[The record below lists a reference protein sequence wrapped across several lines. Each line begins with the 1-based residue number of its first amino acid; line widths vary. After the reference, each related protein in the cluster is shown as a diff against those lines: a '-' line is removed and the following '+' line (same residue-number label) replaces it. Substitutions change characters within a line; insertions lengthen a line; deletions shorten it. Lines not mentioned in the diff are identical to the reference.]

1 MLSSCN
7 NEAGA
12 EIYGYDKEIL
22 NIGHRGARG
31 HIAENTLESIQ
42 KAIDLNV
49 DGVEIDVFRCAS
61 GEIVVFHDKEL
72 SRLTNSN
79 GFIEDILLDSLN
91 HILVEGKYR
100 IPTLEEVLE
109 LINGNILLNV
119 ELKGKNTA
127 VPTASILK
135 DFITNTKWEVNQ
147 LIVSSFDWDEL
158 TLFKNQNTNIPIGV
172 LNDSYTINETIEM
185 AIKLKAIAIHPNFSS
200 LDQEVVNTIHD
211 AGFKIYSW
219 TINEPDEI
227 RKAMEFGIDG
237 IITDFPDRI
246 PK

>member
-1 MLSSCN
+1 M
-7 NEAGA
+7 
-12 EIYGYDKEIL
+12 Y
-22 NIGHRGARG
+22 
-31 HIAENTLESIQ
+31 
-42 KAIDLNV
+42 
-49 DGVEIDVFRCAS
+49 F
-61 GEIVVFHDKEL
+61 VVHQVKLLFFHDKEL

-79 GFIEDILLDSLN
+79 GFIEETTLDSLN
-91 HILVEGKYR
+91 SILVEGKYK

-109 LINGNILLNV
+109 LINGDILLNV

-135 DFITNTKWEVNQ
+135 DFITNTKWEVEQ
-147 LIVSSFDWDEL
+147 LIVSSFDWNEL

-185 AIKLKAIAIHPNFSS
+185 ATKLRAIAIHPNFSS
-200 LDQEVVNTIHD
+200 LDQEIVNTIHN

-219 TINEPDEI
+219 TINEPDAI
-227 RKAMEFGIDG
+227 SNAIKFGIDG

>member
-1 MLSSCN
+1 MLGSCN
-7 NEAGA
+7 N
-12 EIYGYDKEIL
+12 KEIL

-79 GFIEDILLDSLN
+79 GFIEDITLDSLN
-91 HILVEGKYR
+91 HILVEGKYK

-109 LINGNILLNV
+109 LINGDILLNV
-119 ELKGKNTA
+119 ELKGENTA

-135 DFITNTKWEVNQ
+135 DFITNTKWEVDQ
-147 LIVSSFDWDEL
+147 LIVSSFDWKEL
-158 TLFKNQNTNIPIGV
+158 TIFKNQNTNIPIGV
-172 LNDSYTINETIEM
+172 LNENHTIDETIEM
-185 AIKLKAIAIHPNFSS
+185 AIALKAIAIHPNFSS
-200 LDQEVVNTIHD
+200 LNQDIVNTIHK

-219 TINEPDEI
+219 TINEPAAI
-227 RKAMEFGIDG
+227 NNAIKFGIDG

-246 PK
+246 SK

>member
-1 MLSSCN
+1 MLGSCN
-7 NEAGA
+7 N
-12 EIYGYDKEIL
+12 KEIL

-79 GFIEDILLDSLN
+79 GFIEDITLDSLN
-91 HILVEGKYR
+91 HILVEGKYK

-109 LINGNILLNV
+109 LINGDILLNV
-119 ELKGKNTA
+119 ELKGENTA

-135 DFITNTKWEVNQ
+135 DFITNTKWEVDQ
-147 LIVSSFDWDEL
+147 LIVSSFDWEEL
-158 TLFKNQNTNIPIGV
+158 TIFKNQNTNIPIGV
-172 LNDSYTINETIEM
+172 LNENHTIDETIEM
-185 AIKLKAIAIHPNFSS
+185 AIALKAIAIHPNFSS
-200 LDQEVVNTIHD
+200 LNQDIVNTIHK

-219 TINEPDEI
+219 TINKPAAI
-227 RKAMEFGIDG
+227 SNAIKFGIDG

-246 PK
+246 SK